1 MGGRRGELEHRP
13 SCSRSDKVILGS
25 VLRPRT
31 TEQKTAIIHAFARD
45 VLPLFATGA
54 IAPLIHA
61 VYPLEQ
67 AADAHRAMEAGS
79 HFGKLVLRV
88 ADEKAR

>member
-1 MGGRRGELEHRP
+1 MGGRRGELDIGRLLTQRQ
-13 SCSRSDKVILGS
+13 SILGS

-45 VLPLFATGA
+45 VLPLFASGA
-54 IAPLIHA
+54 IAPLIDA
-61 VYPLEQ
+61 VYPLER
-67 AADAHRAMEAGS
+67 AADAHRAMESSS

-88 ADEKAR
+88 AAQSR

>member
-1 MGGRRGELEHRP
+1 MTRAPETWITELTPLSFLE
-13 SCSRSDKVILGS
+13 RSAGVY
-25 VLRPRT
+25 PA
-31 TEQKTAIIHAFARD
+31 KTAIIHAFARD

>member
-1 MGGRRGELEHRP
+1 M
-13 SCSRSDKVILGS
+13 
-25 VLRPRT
+25 
-31 TEQKTAIIHAFARD
+31 
-45 VLPLFATGA
+45 LPLFATGA

>member
-1 MGGRRGELEHRP
+1 
-13 SCSRSDKVILGS
+13 
-25 VLRPRT
+25 
-31 TEQKTAIIHAFARD
+31 

-88 ADEKAR
+88 ADAHGR